1 MDKGQQIQ
9 QIARLADVVH
19 GDNGEPLIILRLFD
33 YPAPVISANPA
44 QPLETGLNVGQCI
57 QYTFRRHTPRPP
69 AALAYE
75 QRLAQ
80 IVFQTLD

>member
-44 QPLETGLNVGQCI
+44 QPLKPV
-57 QYTFRRHTPRPP
+57 
-69 AALAYE
+69 
-75 QRLAQ
+75 
-80 IVFQTLD
+80 